1 MKKILGMGN
10 ALVDVLIHLKDD
22 TLLDRLRLPKG
33 SMQLVDEKR
42 VTEIMQAVEGLP
54 VTMVAG
60 GSAANTIHG
69 LANLGMD
76 TGFIGS
82 AGEDQWGEFYVNN
95 LKESKIEPIFYRS
108 PKPTGRANALLT
120 PDSERTFGT
129 FLGAATDLSPE
140 FLSPEMFM
148 GYSLFYIEGYMVQN
162 HDLIRRALH
171 LAKAEGCLVSLDLAS
186 YNVVEENR
194 GFLHSVIPG
203 YVDFIFANEEEGRA
217 FTGLKPEQAVAELAS
232 LCPVAVVKTGSHG
245 ALAQRGQEVTSAPA
259 LPVKAIDTT
268 GAGDLFAS
276 GFLFAYL
283 NGLPLTQCLEIG
295 NLLASKVIS
304 VTGSKVPAEQWSG
317 ILEAIQSK
325 KA

>member
-1 MKKILGMGN
+1 
-10 ALVDVLIHLKDD
+10 
-22 TLLDRLRLPKG
+22 
-33 SMQLVDEKR
+33 
-42 VTEIMQAVEGLP
+42 
-54 VTMVAG
+54 
-60 GSAANTIHG
+60 
-69 LANLGMD
+69 
-76 TGFIGS
+76 
-82 AGEDQWGEFYVNN
+82 
-95 LKESKIEPIFYRS
+95 
-108 PKPTGRANALLT
+108 
-120 PDSERTFGT
+120 
-129 FLGAATDLSPE
+129 AATDLSPE

-194 GFLHSVIPG
+194 SFLRSVIPG

-217 FTGLKPEQAVAELAS
+217 FTGLEPEQAVAELAS
-232 LCPVAVVKTGSHG
+232 LCPVAVVKTGRHG